1 MKTAFT
7 DYIEGIEK
15 MATESPSEPMRV
27 ALNWHAQ
34 DLKKFERYSQ
44 LIRAVEPE
52 LHRNALLYSG
62 FIDTDD
68 ND

>member
-7 DYIEGIEK
+7 QYIESLER
-15 MATESPSEPMRV
+15 MAEESGNDSMAVSLR
-27 ALNWHAQ
+27 WHAQ
-34 DLKKFERYSQ
+34 DMKKFEKYTQ

-62 FIDTDD
+62 IIDTDD
-68 ND
+68 QD

>member
-7 DYIEGIEK
+7 EYIEGLEK
-15 MATESPSEPMRV
+15 MAAESSSEPMRV

-34 DLKKFERYSQ
+34 DMKKFEKYTQ

-62 FIDTDD
+62 IIDTDD
-68 ND
+68 QD

>member
-1 MKTAFT
+1 MKTALT
-7 DYIEGIEK
+7 EYIEGLDQ
-15 MATESPSEPMRV
+15 MAKDASSEPMRV
-27 ALNWHAQ
+27 ALNWHVN
-34 DLKKFERYSQ
+34 DLKKFEKYTQ

-62 FIDTDD
+62 MIDTED

>member
-7 DYIEGIEK
+7 EYIQGLEK
-15 MATESPSEPMRV
+15 MATEATSEPMRV
-27 ALNWHAQ
+27 ALDWHAQ
-34 DLKKFERYSQ
+34 DMKKFEKYTQ

-62 FIDTDD
+62 MIDTDD
-68 ND
+68 QD